1 MLTSL
6 SKLLL
11 LCALVSYCAGEEVK
25 APFQPVSPVPLNPQV
40 SQIMSALQ
48 SNQMPFNPFASS
60 MAMKMMMG
68 SMGSNSDSISH
79 IKIADMPE
87 SKMAAA
93 TQIDK

>member
-11 LCALVSYCAGEEVK
+11 LCALVCYCAGEELQG
-25 APFQPVSPVPLNPQV
+25 PFKPVSPVPLNPQI

-68 SMGSNSDSISH
+68 NSDSISLM
-79 IKIADMPE
+79 KISDMPE
-87 SKMAAA
+87 SKKTCHA
-93 TQIDK
+93 